1 MKKNIYYNNL
11 QPQREWSRVQ
21 SIYTT
26 TTVQYNEYSVYVPLT
41 KQKMAP
47 GEANF
52 DQQIL
57 LKSQILQY
65 KKNSSGL
72 TKNQKYSQISKRLSS
87 NKTKSDA
94 NYLQKCTNQNNSCF
108 MESSTNSIIGLANNK
123 YGSIQYGFMNHVDY
137 SSRSLISDTLDN
149 PSTNELIKQKNNNHS
164 DVPKLNIVN
173 KSTLDSGNNTLYP
186 SQKLKM
192 NNISNI
198 SNTSNR
204 YPVNYNIDSQ
214 REWSR
219 VQSFYSTTS
228 VQYNEYSVYDTLTKQ
243 KIPPVEAD
251 FNQQILLKANI
262 LQYKKNSSNL
272 TKKQKYSQISKGILS
287 NKNKEIGTN
296 NKYSSIRYELI
307 NHSDSSSTSLIC
319 NTFENHSINDSDV
332 PGFSKP
338 NVVKELTWDSRI
350 NTWYPRQKLKMNNSG
365 NKSQVNYNLI
375 IQPCNNPC
383 NKLEKKRT
391 IINNI
396 ITPQC
401 DTTILCNLYDNFGQY
416 LLKYADLYSNGK
428 NEQLKKEL
436 TIDEYIN
443 LTKLLSKQENISSSI
458 CYQKIYELLYIT
470 LEVIY
475 QSIINN
481 ETHIIE
487 IQTLNNIIIQYQ
499 ETCNKSVA
507 NANLSFLSTMDI
519 AGEIRP
525 DIQEYILE
533 GGSISSYTSINA
545 KLLANVV

>member
-26 TTVQYNEYSVYVPLT
+26 
-41 KQKMAP
+41 
-47 GEANF
+47 
-52 DQQIL
+52 
-57 LKSQILQY
+57 
-65 KKNSSGL
+65 
-72 TKNQKYSQISKRLSS
+72 S
-87 NKTKSDA
+87 N
-94 NYLQKCTNQNNSCF
+94 
-108 MESSTNSIIGLANNK
+108 
-123 YGSIQYGFMNHVDY
+123 
-137 SSRSLISDTLDN
+137 
-149 PSTNELIKQKNNNHS
+149 
-164 DVPKLNIVN
+164 
-173 KSTLDSGNNTLYP
+173 
-186 SQKLKM
+186 
-192 NNISNI
+192 
-198 SNTSNR
+198 
-204 YPVNYNIDSQ
+204 
-214 REWSR
+214 
-219 VQSFYSTTS
+219 

-243 KIPPVEAD
+243 KMAPGEAN

-287 NKNKEIGTN
+287 NKTKETGTN
-296 NKYSSIRYELI
+296 NKYGSIRYELI
-307 NHSDSSSTSLIC
+307 NHSDSSSSSLIC
-319 NTFENHSINDSDV
+319 NTLENHSINNSDV
-332 PGFSKP
+332 PGFTNP

-365 NKSQVNYNLI
+365 NKSEVNYNLI

-383 NKLEKKRT
+383 NNLEKKRT
-391 IINNI
+391 IIKNNI

-401 DTTILCNLYDNFGQY
+401 DSIILCNLYDNFGQY

-458 CYQKIYELLYIT
+458 CYQKIYELLYTT
-470 LEVIY
+470 LEIIY

-507 NANLSFLSTMDI
+507 NADLSFLSTMDI
-519 AGEIRP
+519 AGEIRS
-525 DIQEYILE
+525 DIQEYILQ
-533 GGSISSYTSINA
+533 GGSISSYTSINSKA
-545 KLLANVV
+545 LSNVV